1 MKKYIC
7 IKGSP
12 EIPKGSEAIEFDLSI
27 DPYMYTYNVIDPCG
41 ITIYSLRRSSV
52 EQNDCWE
59 EVKEET
65 RIPVKR
71 WKPEYGEGY
80 WYYII
85 DGNIISDHW
94 EGTMLD
100 NKMYSVGNIFR
111 TEKEAKAEVMRMK
124 SRAGRW
130 DFVPKKGNSYWC
142 YEFYYKEVKNYSWN
156 NDTVDYAIWNMGN
169 CHRSEADANKWG
181 ETYAQY
187 FLPPQN

>member
-12 EIPKGSEAIEFDLSI
+12 EIPKGSEATTYSNKSGETDKYSI
-27 DPYMYTYNVIDPCG
+27 YFKEYFVGLVEDWSI
-41 ITIYSLRRSSV
+41 

-65 RIPVKR
+65 PIPVKR

-130 DFVPKKGNSYWC
+130 DFVPTSTKSYYVWNIEDEKVYENSHRGDTYDTAL
-142 YEFYYKEVKNYSWN
+142 WN
-156 NDTVDYAIWNMGN
+156 IGN
-169 CHRSEADANKWG
+169 CHRSREDAEKWG
-181 ETYAQY
+181 ETYAKY
-187 FLPPQN
+187 FIPPQY